1 MAQESIESTLFAV
14 LCLNV
19 QMIVVLPVVK
29 VLYHV
34 FGVAQRLEDLSLS
47 NLGVPVPRSL
57 KGLLALLHSIN
68 PALRRTVQMVGGGRN
83 KFVK

>member
-1 MAQESIESTLFAV
+1 MAQESVESTLFAI

-57 KGLLALLHSIN
+57 EGLLALLHSIN
-68 PALRRTVQMVGGGRN
+68 PALRRAVRMVGGGRN